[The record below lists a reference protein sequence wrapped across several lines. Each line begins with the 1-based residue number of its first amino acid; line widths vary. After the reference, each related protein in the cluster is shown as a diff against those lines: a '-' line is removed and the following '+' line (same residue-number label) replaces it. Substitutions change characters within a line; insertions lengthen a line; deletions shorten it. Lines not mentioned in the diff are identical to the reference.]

1 MTLYLD
7 FELIYVF
14 GMSLNMVSELCYF
27 FRMGTPKPDAFSLSI
42 FLDKIFR
49 SISVF
54 RVEYVDKN

>member
-7 FELIYVF
+7 FELVYVF
-14 GMSLNMVSELCYF
+14 GMSLNMVSELYF
-27 FRMGTPKPDAFSLSI
+27 FRMETPKPDAFSISV